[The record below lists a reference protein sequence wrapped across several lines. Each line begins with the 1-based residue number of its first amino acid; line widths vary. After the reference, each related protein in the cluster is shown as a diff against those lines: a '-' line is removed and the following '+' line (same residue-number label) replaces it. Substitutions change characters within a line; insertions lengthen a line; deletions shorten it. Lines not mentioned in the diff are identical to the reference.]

1 LEFGNDI
8 VLDFNFFDGLV
19 VPGMRLW
26 SINTVL
32 LLFLFKK
39 IDSFLEFFSLDL
51 IATDLVLK
59 LFLLVQHII
68 NLFLFHEFLL
78 LFDLDFLAIA
88 ISFTPHFIKCFFCI
102 IDYLFLL
109 IKRSLWMFLKAHKKI
124 TLLLKAFTLCDC
136 FIELFLDY
144 SGFFD
149 LFANFLCKLLLGLD
163 LFLEFLIL
171 IINLLLNGRY
181 LLSSSLKV
189 LLMLFKFF
197 SNHMSFLIHLLP
209 FSFLLLELFL
219 QLFIFLLVI
228 HNLRVLLR

>member
-1 LEFGNDI
+1 
-8 VLDFNFFDGLV
+8 
-19 VPGMRLW
+19 
-26 SINTVL
+26 
-32 LLFLFKK
+32 
-39 IDSFLEFFSLDL
+39 
-51 IATDLVLK
+51 
-59 LFLLVQHII
+59 
-68 NLFLFHEFLL
+68 
-78 LFDLDFLAIA
+78 
-88 ISFTPHFIKCFFCI
+88 
-102 IDYLFLL
+102 
-109 IKRSLWMFLKAHKKI
+109 MFLKAHKKI

-209 FSFLLLELFL
+209 FSFLLLEFLLKLTVLLPVFCNFLIPLRKLHLCLLGLSFYLIHFLFNSKL
-219 QLFIFLLVI
+219 SLIFLLHLGLYFSYLDIILVNEI
-228 HNLRVLLR
+228 LILLVNI